1 MFIKYKKTKNLRT
14 MVLDNSNRKRTKLI
28 ALIMLVIMLITITTS
43 GVGAVTSDISS
54 SGSSLSDIGE
64 TIKSVY
70 SFDDSVLEDFRTHEN
85 IQRSA
90 KRTYIFYDTYDLIK
104 TYNSRNKNVI
114 KWLNTMSSDDSNSN
128 TSINKEKAS
137 DLYNKWYSLYINLR
151 DL

>member
-1 MFIKYKKTKNLRT
+1 
-14 MVLDNSNRKRTKLI
+14 
-28 ALIMLVIMLITITTS
+28 MLVIMLITITTS

-90 KRTYIFYDTYDLIK
+90 KRTYIFMIHM
-104 TYNSRNKNVI
+104 I
-114 KWLNTMSSDDSNSN
+114 
-128 TSINKEKAS
+128 
-137 DLYNKWYSLYINLR
+137 
-151 DL
+151 